1 MKRVIR
7 KLTAKKIFV
16 STAFM
21 FLFAPL
27 FGVDVTPITS
37 KFMEMAEPVFTVIQY
52 IGIVGGVGGGI
63 AMLLFRLINKDNNIW
78 ADALKILGAGAAL
91 ASLSKI
97 IEMIAAWA
105 TYGS

>member
-1 MKRVIR
+1 MKKRMTKI
-7 KLTAKKIFV
+7 TAV
-16 STAFM
+16 
-21 FLFAPL
+21 LFATILPGML

-37 KFMEMAEPVFTVIQY
+37 KFLEMAEPVFTVLQY
-52 IGIVGGVGGGI
+52 IGIIGGVGGGI

-78 ADALKILGAGAAL
+78 ADALKIVGAGAAL

-97 IEMIAAWA
+97 IEMIATWA